1 MKKTFLLCL
10 SVLILTATA
19 LPAQGFEVGVR
30 GHYWFPFIDGD
41 IRLDDSSLKGTKLDF
56 ENDLGIN
63 DEYYPFGEVFL
74 GFGDHHLSLSFY
86 RADYDG
92 RNTLDQN
99 INFGGETFPA
109 GDRIESSL
117 EYDVYDLTYR
127 YDLLD
132 VENVLAGFSLGL
144 VGRVKVFD
152 LEAEI
157 ESQTTSLSESEDYTL
172 PVPLLGLNLHLGILE
187 DILEAR
193 ILATG
198 IGYWDGHMVDALAEL
213 SFTAI
218 PYVDIHAGYRTF
230 FVGVDADDLD
240 LDYNTSGVYVGITAS
255 Y

>member
-1 MKKTFLLCL
+1 MKKTFLLCVT
-10 SVLILTATA
+10 VLILIATA

-41 IRLDDSSLKGTKLDF
+41 IRLDDSSLKGTRLDF

-74 GFGDHHLSLSFY
+74 GLGDHHLSLSFY

-92 RNTLDQN
+92 RNTLDQD

-117 EYDVYDLTYR
+117 EYNVYDLAYR
-127 YDLLD
+127 YHVLD
-132 VENVLAGFSLGL
+132 VENFLAGFSLGL

-157 ESQTTSLSESEDYTL
+157 QSQTTALSEREDYTL
-172 PVPLLGLNLHLGILE
+172 PVPLLGLNFHLGILE

-198 IGYWDGHMVDALAEL
+198 IGYWDGHMVDAQAEL
-213 SFTAI
+213 SFTPI
-218 PYVDIHAGYRTF
+218 PFVDIHAGYRTF

-240 LDYNTSGVYVGITAS
+240 LDYNTSGVYAGITVS
-255 Y
+255 K

>member
-1 MKKTFLLCL
+1 MKKTFLLCVT
-10 SVLILTATA
+10 VLILIATA

-41 IRLDDSSLKGTKLDF
+41 IRLDDSSLKGTRLDF

-74 GFGDHHLSLSFY
+74 GLGDHHLSLSFY

-92 RNTLDQN
+92 RNTLDQD

-117 EYDVYDLTYR
+117 EYNVYDLAYR
-127 YDLLD
+127 YHVLD
-132 VENVLAGFSLGL
+132 VENFLAGFSLGL

-157 ESQTTSLSESEDYTL
+157 QSQTTALSEREDYTL
-172 PVPLLGLNLHLGILE
+172 PVPLLGLNFHLGILE

-198 IGYWDGHMVDALAEL
+198 IGYWDGHMVDAQAEL
-213 SFTAI
+213 SFTPI
-218 PYVDIHAGYRTF
+218 PFVDIHAGYRTF

-240 LDYNTSGVYVGITAS
+240 LDYNTSGVYVGITVS
-255 Y
+255 K